1 MRVAVEPEYVFAV
14 VETQTLAPLGQ
25 RRIRFRTPHED
36 HIPLPQVFAGHFEIL
51 ADPNKIG
58 ILFRCSRAPNA
69 RSTRPAPNSLPDAP
83 RRSHPAAAGLR
94 RSLRNPCGSQ
104 QRFHTRPGTASA
116 IARPHI

>member
-51 ADPNKIG
+51 ADPNSAFIHVQEPLLQLLG
-58 ILFRCSRAPNA
+58 RISVGA
-69 RSTRPAPNSLPDAP
+69 RFSHGAVNQYRRVEPVPDVG
-83 RRSHPAAAGLR
+83 RRYWFTATCEEGGR
-94 RSLRNPCGSQ
+94 RER
-104 QRFHTRPGTASA
+104 RR
-116 IARPHI
+116 